1 MSEDQVKRLEE
12 KLTEGFQSIGVRLSH
27 LETDVGGLKED
38 VAVLKTDVGG
48 LKEDVT
54 ILKTDVSGLKEDAT
68 ILKIDM
74 GILKTNVT
82 FLNKFFWILIAIVI
96 ASVIKEL
103 FFS

>member
-12 KLTEGFQSIGVRLSH
+12 KLTEGFQSLGGRLSH

-38 VAVLKTDVGG
+38 VTVLKTDFGG
-48 LKEDVT
+48 LKA
-54 ILKTDVSGLKEDAT
+54 DAT

-74 GILKTNVT
+74 EILKTNVT

>member
-12 KLTEGFQSIGVRLSH
+12 KLTEGFQSLGGRLSH
-27 LETDVGGLKED
+27 LETDVG
-38 VAVLKTDVGG
+38 
-48 LKEDVT
+48 
-54 ILKTDVSGLKEDAT
+54 GLKEDAT

-74 GILKTNVT
+74 GILKANVA

-96 ASVIKEL
+96 ASVIKEF

>member
-38 VAVLKTDVGG
+38 VAVLKTDVGN
-48 LKEDVT
+48 
-54 ILKTDVSGLKEDAT
+54 
-68 ILKIDM
+68 
-74 GILKTNVT
+74 LKTNVT

-103 FFS
+103 FFSQTPAIP

>member
-48 LKEDVT
+48 LKA
-54 ILKTDVSGLKEDAT
+54 DAT

-103 FFS
+103 FSLKLRRCRRAAGKR

>member
-12 KLTEGFQSIGVRLSH
+12 KLEEGFQSLGGRLSH
-27 LETDVGGLKED
+27 LETDVGSLK
-38 VAVLKTDVGG
+38 A
-48 LKEDVT
+48 
-54 ILKTDVSGLKEDAT
+54 DAT

-74 GILKTNVT
+74 EILKTNVT